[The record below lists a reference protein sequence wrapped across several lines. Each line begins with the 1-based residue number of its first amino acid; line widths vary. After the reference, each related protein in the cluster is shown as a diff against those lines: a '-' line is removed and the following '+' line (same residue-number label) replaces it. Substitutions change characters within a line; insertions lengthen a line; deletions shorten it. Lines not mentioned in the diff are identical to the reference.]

1 MSARAFRPSGVLTL
15 LSDFGTRD
23 PFVGLMK
30 GVVLGLAP
38 SARLVDLGHENEPY
52 DVGAAAFWLARGYGY
67 FPPGTVHL
75 AVVDP
80 GVGSSRRAIA
90 AIAGGHA
97 FVGPDNGLL
106 AEAFARAGGA
116 SEVVELDV
124 ARAGRGGEP
133 SATFHGR
140 DLFAP
145 AAARL
150 LLGVALGELGEAV
163 DRASITPSPLPA
175 SRREGG
181 AIVGEIVVV
190 DHFGNLI
197 TNLEADPRLAGK
209 GARVQWAGGEL
220 ALSRTYADA
229 APGAA
234 LALVNAFGVVEIAVR
249 EGSAAAAFG
258 LGKGGRVRLVGAG
271 GG

>member
-1 MSARAFRPSGVLTL
+1 MSAPGFAPSGVVTL

-38 SARLVDLGHENEPY
+38 SARLVDLGHECDAY
-52 DVGAAAFWLARGYGY
+52 DVAGAAFWLARGYGY
-67 FPPGTVHL
+67 FSPGTVHL

-80 GVGSSRRAIA
+80 GVGSMRRAIA
-90 AIAGGHA
+90 AVAGGHA

-106 AEAFARAGGA
+106 AEALAGAGRVEA
-116 SEVVELDV
+116 VELDQ

-150 LLGVALGELGEAV
+150 AAGAPLGELGHPI
-163 DRASITPSPLPA
+163 DPASLVPSPLPRP
-175 SRREGG
+175 RREGG
-181 AIVGEIVVV
+181 VLVGEIVVV
-190 DHFGNLI
+190 DRFGNLI
-197 TNLEADPRLAGK
+197 TNLEADARAANS
-209 GARVQWAGGEL
+209 GARVAWAGGEL
-220 ALSRTYADA
+220 LLARTYADA
-229 APGAA
+229 ARGAP
-234 LALVNAFGVVEIAVR
+234 LVLVNAFGVVEIAVR
-249 EGSAAAAFG
+249 EGNAAAAFG
-258 LGKGGRVRLVGAG
+258 LGRGSPVRFG
-271 GG
+271 